1 MALTVT
7 PRWKEQYVVEN
18 ESGKTFVLDGGWGV
32 DPNIAYVPSAESW
45 QESVPEWLWERR
57 DEVIE
62 ELRKTGHAVHE
73 GGYPKYEERR

>member
-18 ESGKTFVLDGGWGV
+18 ESGKTFVFDGGWGV
-32 DPNIAYVPSAESW
+32 DPHVAYVPPAESW
-45 QESVPEWLWERR
+45 HESVPEWLWERR

-62 ELRKTGHAVHE
+62 ELRKTGDVVHE
-73 GGYPKYEERR
+73 GGYPKYEER